1 MESVTG
7 NPSTISARQFLVDI
21 LMVSAH
27 PADSTGCIFSSHLQG
42 VFDPFMS

>member
-7 NPSTISARQFLVDI
+7 NPSTIRQFLVDI